1 MPSPTISGIRAVE
14 ILDSRGN
21 PTVEAEVTLS
31 DGSAANA
38 AVPSGASTGIREA
51 LELRDGDQSRFAGK
65 GVLRAVSHINN
76 EIAGRLNGM
85 SAFDQSAA
93 DNAMIELDGTDRKSR
108 LGANAILAVSMA
120 LAHAA
125 ANSSRIPLYQYLGDA
140 QSTKLPVPYFNI
152 LNGGAHANN
161 NVDIQEFMI
170 VPARASSF
178 GQAMQIGVEVYHALR
193 ILLDARGFST
203 AVGDEGGFAPDFE
216 SNERAL
222 EFIMEAVEKAGF
234 EPGNEVSIALDV
246 ASSELVSD
254 NGYLFKSENLSLTS
268 SELIDRYEQWV
279 DSFPI
284 VSIEDGMAEQDW
296 TGWAELTRRLGSRV
310 QLVGDDIFVTDP
322 KILQSGIDSSV
333 GNAILVKLNQVGT
346 VSETLMTVSIAQNAN
361 YGVMISHRSGETE
374 DCTIADLTV
383 ATGAGQIKSG
393 APCRSERT
401 AKYNRLLKIETQ
413 LEDAATYAGSVVTQA
428 GCD

>member
-1 MPSPTISGIRAVE
+1 MASPTISSIRAIE

-31 DGSAANA
+31 DGFAGNA

-51 LELRDGDQSRFAGK
+51 LELRDGDKNRFDGK
-65 GVLRAVSHINN
+65 GVLRAISHINT
-76 EIAGRLNGM
+76 EIADRLNGM
-85 SAFDQSAA
+85 SALEQSAA
-93 DNAMIELDGTDRKSR
+93 DEAMIELDGTDRKSR

-120 LAHAA
+120 LANAA
-125 ANSSRIPLYQYLGDA
+125 ANSSGMPLYRYLGDEH
-140 QSTKLPVPYFNI
+140 STVLPTPFFNI

-161 NVDIQEFMI
+161 NIDVQEFMI
-170 VPARASSF
+170 VPKRVSSF
-178 GQAMQIGVEVYHALR
+178 RQAVQVGVEVYHSLR
-193 ILLDARGFST
+193 KSLDAKGFST
-203 AVGDEGGFAPDFE
+203 AVGDEGGFAPNLD
-216 SNERAL
+216 SNEHAL
-222 EFIMEAVEKAGF
+222 QFVIEAIEKAGY
-234 EPGNEVSIALDV
+234 EPGAEVAIALDV

-254 NGYLFKSENLSLTS
+254 SGYFFKSENLKLTG
-268 SELIDRYEQWV
+268 SELIDQFEKWI
-279 DSFPI
+279 DGFPI

-296 TGWAELTRRLGSRV
+296 TGWAELTRRLGNRV

-322 KILQSGIDSSV
+322 TILQSGIDNLI

-346 VSETLMTVSIAQNAN
+346 VTETLTTVSIAQNAN
-361 YGVMISHRSGETE
+361 YGAMISHRSGETE

-401 AKYNRLLKIETQ
+401 AKYNRLLKIEAQ
-413 LEDAATYAGSVVTQA
+413 LGNSATYAEFKR
-428 GCD
+428 

>member
-1 MPSPTISGIRAVE
+1 MASPTISSIRAIE

-31 DGSAANA
+31 DGSAGNA

-51 LELRDGDQSRFAGK
+51 LELRDGDKNRFDGK
-65 GVLRAVSHINN
+65 GVLRAISHVNT
-76 EIAGRLNGM
+76 EIADRLNGM
-85 SAFDQSAA
+85 SAFEQSAA
-93 DNAMIELDGTDRKSR
+93 DDAMIELDGTDRKSR

-120 LAHAA
+120 LANAA
-125 ANSSRIPLYQYLGDA
+125 ANSSGIPLYRYLGDEH
-140 QSTKLPVPYFNI
+140 SNLLPTPFFNI

-161 NVDIQEFMI
+161 SIDVQEFMI
-170 VPARASSF
+170 VPKRVSSF
-178 GQAMQIGVEVYHALR
+178 RQAMQVGVEVYHSLR
-193 ILLDARGFST
+193 KSLDARGFST
-203 AVGDEGGFAPDFE
+203 AVGDEGGFAPNLD
-216 SNERAL
+216 SNEHAL
-222 EFIMEAVEKAGF
+222 QFVIEAIEKAGY
-234 EPGNEVSIALDV
+234 EPGDEVAIALDV

-254 NGYLFKSENLSLTS
+254 NGYFFKSENLKLTS
-268 SELIDRYEQWV
+268 SELIDQFENWI
-279 DSFPI
+279 DGFPI

-296 TGWAELTRRLGSRV
+296 TGWAELTRRLGNRV

-322 KILQSGIDSSV
+322 KILQSGIDNLI

-346 VSETLMTVSIAQNAN
+346 VTETLTTVSIAQNAN
-361 YGVMISHRSGETE
+361 YGAMISHRSGETE

-401 AKYNRLLKIETQ
+401 AKYNRLLKIEAR
-413 LEDAATYAGSVVTQA
+413 LGNAATYAEFKR
-428 GCD
+428 